1 MVSLLRPFLDRWR
14 LCALLASAAMLAIA
28 HAFETFGH
36 MAPCELCLKQRV
48 VYWVAGGV
56 ALGAMIVVRLPAG
69 ARLRQLSCWLLA
81 LIFLVGCGIAIYHAG
96 VEWKF
101 WPGPQT
107 CTGTGKVDVS
117 QLKDL
122 LAGKLHNI
130 VRCDQP
136 AWIFLGI
143 SMAGW
148 NAVAS
153 LILTALSAAAALRER
168 AKA

>member
-1 MVSLLRPFLDRWR
+1 MASLLRPFLDRWR
-14 LCALLASAAMLAIA
+14 LFALLASAAMLAIA

-56 ALGAMIVVRLPAG
+56 ALGAMIVLRLPG
-69 ARLRQLSCWLLA
+69 GLYVRRLSCWILA
-81 LIFLVGCGIAIYHAG
+81 LIFLAGAGIAVYHAG

-107 CTGTGKVDVS
+107 CTGSGAVDVG

-136 AWIFLGI
+136 AWVFLGL

-153 LILTALSAAAALRER
+153 LILAGLSIAAARRQEAW
-168 AKA
+168 A